1 MEKAPVERPGLFVTA
16 NIQLTIEL
24 KTFYPLTRSI
34 TLTYNEHRSSYLTVG
49 GGYSEIMAEE
59 YPAGVKQYDAKAAC

>member
-24 KTFYPLTRSI
+24 KTFINQGSTCD
-34 TLTYNEHRSSYLTVG
+34 SSF
-49 GGYSEIMAEE
+49 SAIS
-59 YPAGVKQYDAKAAC
+59 